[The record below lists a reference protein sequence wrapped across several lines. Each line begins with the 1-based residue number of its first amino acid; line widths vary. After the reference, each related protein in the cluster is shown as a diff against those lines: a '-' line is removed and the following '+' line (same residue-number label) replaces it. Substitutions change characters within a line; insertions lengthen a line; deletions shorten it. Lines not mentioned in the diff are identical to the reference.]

1 MKKFKIDEFHR
12 GWFIGN
18 FDPSVLKTDQFEVGL
33 LTHTKGEH
41 WPKHYHAIGTEYN
54 VLIKG
59 RMTISGQELG
69 DGDVFIFEP
78 NDIADPIFHE
88 DGTVLCV
95 KVPSVPGDKYEVL

>member
-54 VLIKG
+54 VLI
-59 RMTISGQELG
+59 
-69 DGDVFIFEP
+69 
-78 NDIADPIFHE
+78 
-88 DGTVLCV
+88 
-95 KVPSVPGDKYEVL
+95 